1 MVAINNT
8 QDIYRKKTTAW
19 TGIGIFVATPTI
31 VISLDANQ
39 AP

>member
-19 TGIGIFVATPTI
+19 TGIGIFIATPTI
-31 VISLDANQ
+31 VINVDANQ